1 MSETKKT
8 LTVKL
13 YGNLGGDT
21 QFCAPPDQVITRPVD
36 GRPLAYDRRNSV
48 GSFSLGDFARIRFT
62 GKGVFAEYM
71 LIHWLKWP
79 AVLRCPDLDSRN
91 QRGSDPN
98 FASTTIRPLR
108 A

>member
-13 YGNLGGDT
+13 YGSLGGDPRLRST
-21 QFCAPPDQVITRPVD
+21 RDQVITRPVD
-36 GRPLAYDRRNSV
+36 GRPLTYDRQISV

-79 AVLRCPDLDSRN
+79 AVLRCADLDSRN